1 MPRSPQ
7 VPMEARKSAPPAV
20 RQLKIRPL
28 TVERIAQAFPLIQA
42 SLPQVTLE
50 AWHDFAAALVAQ
62 GAPAA
67 TGIILVV
74 GERDTIGGLCS
85 YRVER
90 DLVHGLLLNAD
101 HFLAFDLFDRRAVA
115 HALAAGVEALAR
127 ERHCTAIH
135 TSLIR
140 PRGTAPAG
148 GGLVDVLCTRG
159 HRIETLGMCKP
170 LPP

>member
-1 MPRSPQ
+1 
-7 VPMEARKSAPPAV
+7 V

-28 TVERIAQAFPLIQA
+28 TAERIAQAFPLIQA

-50 AWHDFAAALVAQ
+50 AWRDFAAALVAQ

-135 TSLIR
+135 TELIR
-140 PRGTAPAG
+140 TRDPAPAD
-148 GGLVDVLCTRG
+148 GGLVDVLRTRG

>member
-1 MPRSPQ
+1 M
-7 VPMEARKSAPPAV
+7 
-20 RQLKIRPL
+20 RQLEIRPL
-28 TVERIAQAFPLIQA
+28 TAERIAQAFPLIQA

-50 AWHDFAAALVAQ
+50 AWRDFAAALIDQ

-101 HFLAFDLFDRRAVA
+101 YFLAFDLLDRRAVA
-115 HALAAGVEALAR
+115 HALAEGVEALAR
-127 ERHCTAIH
+127 QRHCTAIH
-135 TSLIR
+135 TNLTR
-140 PRGTAPAG
+140 PPDPAPAG

-159 HRIETLGMCKP
+159 PRIKTLGMCKP
-170 LPP
+170 LAP

>member
-1 MPRSPQ
+1 MRHL
-7 VPMEARKSAPPAV
+7 E
-20 RQLKIRPL
+20 IRPL
-28 TVERIAQAFPLIQA
+28 TAERIAQAFPLIQA

-101 HFLAFDLFDRRAVA
+101 HFLALDLLDRRAVA
-115 HALAAGVEALAR
+115 HALAAGVEELAR
-127 ERHCTAIH
+127 QRHCTAIH
-135 TSLIR
+135 TNLIR
-140 PRGTAPAG
+140 PPDTAPAG

>member
-1 MPRSPQ
+1 MRHL
-7 VPMEARKSAPPAV
+7 E
-20 RQLKIRPL
+20 IRPL
-28 TVERIAQAFPLIQA
+28 TAERIAQAFPLIQA

-50 AWHDFAAALVAQ
+50 TWRDFAAALVAQ

-74 GERDTIGGLCS
+74 GERDTIAGLCS

-90 DLVHGLLLNAD
+90 DLVHGRLLNAD
-101 HFLAFDLFDRRAVA
+101 HFLAFDLFDRRSVA
-115 HALAAGVEALAR
+115 HALAAGVEDLAR

-135 TSLIR
+135 TNLIR
-140 PRGTAPAG
+140 PRDPAPAG
-148 GGLVDVLCTRG
+148 GGLVEVLSARG